1 MSTPEST
8 TPTNSDLS
16 EDARVKQDDL
26 TRSVGR
32 RLETQNAGGKA
43 PWWKRL
49 LGRG

>member
-8 TPTNSDLS
+8 AGTSDLETS
-16 EDARVKQDDL
+16 ARAKQDKL
-26 TRSVGR
+26 TASVGT
-32 RLETQNAGGKA
+32 RLAVPPASTKA